1 MSALM
6 NWDGVDATLKR
17 LCELEVGIAAIEGDA
32 TVRMNEIREEAKAK
46 AAPLNN
52 EKEFLTRQIESFC
65 ESHKAEFADK
75 RSKELNFGVVGYRL
89 VKSVSIPRD
98 KAKLEALIKSLKA
111 YGLNE
116 CIAYKEEPDKEKIVE
131 LDDTTLV
138 KLALK
143 RTVKDSFRIVPA
155 IEKIQNT
162 EA

>member
-1 MSALM
+1 M
-6 NWDGVDATLKR
+6 NWDGVDSTLKR

-46 AAPLNN
+46 AASLQN
-52 EKEFLTRQIESFC
+52 EKEFLMKQIESFC
-65 ESHKAEFADK
+65 ESKKAEFADK
-75 RSKELNFGVVGYRL
+75 RSKELNFGTVGYRL
-89 VKSVSIPRD
+89 VKSVSLPRD

-116 CIAYKEEPDKEKIVE
+116 CIAYKEEPNKEKIVE

-155 IEKIQNT
+155 IEKIQSM
-162 EA
+162 EV

>member
-6 NWDGVDATLKR
+6 NWDGVDALLKR

-32 TVRMNEIREEAKAK
+32 TVKMNEIREEAKAK
-46 AAPLNN
+46 AAPLSN
-52 EKEFLTRQIESFC
+52 EKNFLEKQIESFC
-65 ESHKAEFADK
+65 ESKKAEFANK
-75 RSKELNFGVVGYRL
+75 RSKELNFGTVGYRIT
-89 VKSVSIPRD
+89 KSVSMPRD
-98 KAKLEALIKSLKA
+98 KVKLEALIKSLKA

-116 CIAYKEEPDKEKIVE
+116 CIAYEEKPDKDKIVE
-131 LDDTTLV
+131 LDDKTLV

-143 RTVKDSFRIVPA
+143 RTTKDSFRIVPA